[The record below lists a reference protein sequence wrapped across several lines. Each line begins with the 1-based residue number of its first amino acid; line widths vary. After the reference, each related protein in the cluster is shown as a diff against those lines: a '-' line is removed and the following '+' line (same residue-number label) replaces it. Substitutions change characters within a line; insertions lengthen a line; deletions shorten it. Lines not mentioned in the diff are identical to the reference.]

1 MGEIKSTL
9 DLVMEKTRHLTLS
22 AEERHEQALS
32 DLRKSLKGMI
42 QKYLDGMIGLE
53 RFREE
58 WTSAVSDSGI
68 DDRGIL
74 FDLVAE
80 RVGPDGENQ
89 QLLYLLKEI
98 YGLDVGPLTRMLN
111 RYRDEV
117 QAGSELRRKEL
128 KVELLENKG
137 ISGTA
142 VLPNL
147 GGDDVWTARKEV
159 LRSEFEERVS
169 KELQDLRKAATA

>member
-32 DLRKSLKGMI
+32 DLRKSLNGMI
-42 QKYLDGMIGLE
+42 QKYLDGMLGFE

-58 WTSAVSDSGI
+58 WASAASDFGI
-68 DDRGIL
+68 QDKGIL

-80 RVGPDGENQ
+80 RVDPDGKNQ
-89 QLLYLLKEI
+89 QLLDLLKEI
-98 YGLDVGPLTRMLN
+98 YGLDVGVLTGVLN
-111 RYRDEV
+111 RYHDEI
-117 QAGSELRRKEL
+117 QARSELRRQEI
-128 KVELLENKG
+128 KVEFLKKNS

-147 GGDDVWTARKEV
+147 GSDAVWTARKEA
-159 LRSEFEERVS
+159 LRSEFEERTK
-169 KELQDLRKAATA
+169 KELQELRKVATA